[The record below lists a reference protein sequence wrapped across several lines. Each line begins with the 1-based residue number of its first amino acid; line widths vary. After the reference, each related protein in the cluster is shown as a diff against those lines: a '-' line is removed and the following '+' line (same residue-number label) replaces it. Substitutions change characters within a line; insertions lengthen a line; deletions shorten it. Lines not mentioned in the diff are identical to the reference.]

1 MTARIITVF
10 LPFTLVLACND
21 KDSTDDGT
29 IDDTIYD
36 PGEQDNDGDGF
47 TTSDGDCDDENSAFH
62 PAAEEI
68 CDGID
73 NNCDGEI
80 DEGVTNTFYADTD
93 DDGFGDEGS
102 TVEACDSPDGYVA
115 VGGDCDDTTAES
127 FPGNVEYC
135 DGVDND
141 CDGDIDEDVQETFWA
156 DGDGDGYGDPDS
168 VIETC
173 EEVSGYVANS
183 DDCDDTSSI
192 SYPLADEICDELDN
206 DCDGTVDEG
215 VTDTYYADVDGD
227 TYGVSDMTTEAC
239 DLPTGYSDI
248 PGDCDDAV
256 AAINP
261 DALEECD
268 TVDNDCDGTID
279 EDDAIDA
286 LTWYRDNDTDG
297 YGESTLSTLSCTQPP
312 GYVADATDC
321 DDGDAAQ
328 YPGADEY
335 CNTEDDDCDGTIDE
349 DDSLDVLTWYA
360 DSDSDTYGDASSSDI
375 DCNQPLGYV
384 ADATDCDDGDAA
396 QYPGADEYC
405 NTEDD
410 DCDGTIDEDDSLDV
424 LTWYADSDSDTYGD
438 ASSSDIDCNQPSG
451 YVADATDCDDGD
463 AAQYPG
469 ADEYCNTEDDDCDG
483 DIDEEAVDGDWY
495 ATDDDSDGFGAE
507 GSTQWVCDGVTNEL
521 DCDDADSGEPV
532 VTDPVSGSSSGAGT
546 ITDPLDSLQD
556 AIDSAGECVVAMAGT
571 YYEAID
577 FYGNEIT
584 VTGFE
589 GADYTTIDASGIGA
603 PAVTLE
609 SGESAAAVLSGFT
622 LTGGDGYEETVST
635 SYACTS
641 ITTCTDYYTTY
652 CGGGLYLSAADP
664 TIEDV
669 VVTINALEPASTTA
683 SGDDVYY
690 VNSYGGGLCAM
701 NSAATL
707 TRVDFIEN
715 FADQGGGIY
724 IDEDSNITLDQSWV
738 IANTAGSGGGIS
750 VDTGYLTV
758 TNMASMWNEADYDG
772 GGILVASGTLV
783 STNVTH
789 AGDGATDGGGM
800 YIDSGTATVMNTIVY
815 DSTGDGIYGTS
826 ATFSGSYNNVYSNTS
841 SDYSGITDPTGSS
854 GNISADPDFASWSDD
869 GNYSNDDISLGSSS
883 NSTDAGNSS
892 SVYDDTDGTTNDQ
905 GAWGG
910 PGGDW

>member
-1 MTARIITVF
+1 MAARFITAF

-21 KDSTDDGT
+21 KDSTGNGT
-29 IDDTIYD
+29 IDDTIFD
-36 PGEQDNDGDGF
+36 PGVEDSDGDGF
-47 TTSDGDCDDENSAFH
+47 TLNDGDCDDENSALH

-80 DEGVTNTFYADTD
+80 DEGVTDTFYADTD
-93 DDGFGDEGS
+93 NDGFGDESS

-115 VGGDCDDTTAES
+115 VGGDCNDTNADS

-141 CDGDIDEDVQETFWA
+141 CDGTIDEDVQETFWA
-156 DGDGDGYGDPDS
+156 DGDGDGFGDPAS
-168 VIETC
+168 FIETC

-227 TYGVSDMTTEAC
+227 SYGVSDMTTEAC
-239 DLPTGYSDI
+239 DLPTGYSEI
-248 PGDCDDAV
+248 PGDCDDSAAAV
-256 AAINP
+256 NP

-286 LTWYRDNDTDG
+286 STWYRDSDG
-297 YGESTLSTLSCTQPP
+297 DNYGESTLTTLSCTQPF

-349 DDSLDVLTWYA
+349 DDALDVLTWYA
-360 DSDSDTYGDASSSDI
+360 DSDSDTYGDLSSTDI
-375 DCNQPLGYV
+375 DCSQPSGYV

-410 DCDGTIDEDDSLDV
+410 DCDGTIDE
-424 LTWYADSDSDTYGD
+424 
-438 ASSSDIDCNQPSG
+438 
-451 YVADATDCDDGD
+451 
-463 AAQYPG
+463 
-469 ADEYCNTEDDDCDG
+469 
-483 DIDEEAVDGDWY
+483 EAIDGDWY
-495 ATDDDSDGFGAE
+495 ATDDDGDGFGAE

-521 DCDDADSGEPV
+521 DCDDSDSGEPV
-532 VTDPVSGSSSGAGT
+532 VSDPVSGSSSGAGT
-546 ITDPLDSLQD
+546 MSDPLDTLQD
-556 AIDSAGECVVAMAGT
+556 AIDTASECVVAMAGT

-577 FYGNEIT
+577 FYGNEVT

-589 GADYTTIDASGIGA
+589 GADYTTIDASSTGA

-669 VVTINALEPASTTA
+669 VITINELEPASTTT

-724 IDEDSNITLDQSWV
+724 VDEDSNITLDQSWV

-758 TNMASMWNEADYDG
+758 TNMASMWNEADDDG
-772 GGILVASGTLV
+772 GGILVASGTLI

-789 AGDGATDGGGM
+789 GGDSATDGGGM
-800 YIDSGTATVMNTIVY
+800 YIDGGTATIMNTIVH

-826 ATFSGSYNNVYSNTS
+826 ATFSGSYNNIYGNTS
-841 SDYSGITDPTGSS
+841 SDYSGITDPTGTS

-869 GNYSNDDISLGSSS
+869 GNYSNDNMNLGSSS
-883 NSTDAGNSS
+883 NSTDAGDPS

>member
-312 GYVADATDC
+312 
-321 DDGDAAQ
+321 
-328 YPGADEY
+328 
-335 CNTEDDDCDGTIDE
+335 
-349 DDSLDVLTWYA
+349 
-360 DSDSDTYGDASSSDI
+360 
-375 DCNQPLGYV
+375 GYV

-789 AGDGATDGGGM
+789 AGDDATDGGGM